1 MARSVTVIPPKQNM
15 QTEARKQSIKKL
27 RVAAYCRVSSDKE
40 EQLSSY
46 ENQVRYYTN
55 FINSKDE
62 YEFVGIYADE
72 GITGT
77 STKKRDEFN
86 RMIESLGEKDL
97 VCFTETSR
105 FGRNY
110 IDCFDMLDIL
120 TQQKKCTVKFLS
132 NGIELEGGEKMNP
145 YTWMTVSQFFI
156 QDEFLKR
163 QIGYNT
169 SNALQRKKE
178 QGVVLGRPCT
188 ISLEQREEI
197 KELRKSHTCREI
209 AEMYGVDASTISRI
223 K

>member
-1 MARSVTVIPPKQNM
+1 MCKI
-15 QTEARKQSIKKL
+15 
-27 RVAAYCRVSSDKE
+27 VAYVRVSTTVASAKQDYERQRYLLEHSGLEFDEVYE
-40 EQLSSY
+40 EHVSGG
-46 ENQVRYYTN
+46 VRGDQR
-55 FINSKDE
+55 K
-62 YEFVGIYADE
+62 
-72 GITGT
+72 
-77 STKKRDEFN
+77 EFN
-86 RMIESLGEKDL
+86 RMVENLGEKDM

-132 NGIELEGGEKMNP
+132 NGITLEGGEKMNP

-178 QGVVLGRPCT
+178 QGVKLGRASVFT
-188 ISLEQREEI
+188 DEQKAEI
-197 KELRKSHTCREI
+197 KALRKTHTCREI

>member
-1 MARSVTVIPPKQNM
+1 MCKIV
-15 QTEARKQSIKKL
+15 
-27 RVAAYCRVSSDKE
+27 AYCRVSTSDRSAKQDYERQRYLLEHSGMEFDEIYE
-40 EQLSSY
+40 EHVSGG
-46 ENQVRYYTN
+46 VRGDQR
-55 FINSKDE
+55 K
-62 YEFVGIYADE
+62 
-72 GITGT
+72 
-77 STKKRDEFN
+77 EFN
-86 RMIESLGEKDL
+86 RMIESLDEKDM

-132 NGIELEGGEKMNP
+132 NGITLEGGEKMNP

-169 SNALQRKKE
+169 SNALKRKKE
-178 QGVVLGRPCT
+178 QGVKLGKR
-188 ISLEQREEI
+188 SQFSDEEKAQI
-197 KELRKSHTCREI
+197 IELKQTMTCKEI
-209 AEMYGVDASTISRI
+209 GEMFGVNASTISRI

>member
-1 MARSVTVIPPKQNM
+1 MCKIV
-15 QTEARKQSIKKL
+15 
-27 RVAAYCRVSSDKE
+27 AYCRVSTSDRSAKQDYERQRYLLEHSGLEFDEVYE
-40 EQLSSY
+40 EHVSGG
-46 ENQVRYYTN
+46 VRGDQR
-55 FINSKDE
+55 K
-62 YEFVGIYADE
+62 
-72 GITGT
+72 
-77 STKKRDEFN
+77 EFN
-86 RMIESLGEKDL
+86 RMIENLGEKDL

-132 NGIELEGGEKMNP
+132 NGITLEGGEKMNP

-178 QGVVLGRPCT
+178 QGQKLGAPEKLT
-188 ISLEQREEI
+188 AEQRAEI
-197 KELRKSHTCREI
+197 KCLKGIKSCKELG
-209 AEMYGVDASTISRI
+209 EMYGVNASTISRI

>member
-1 MARSVTVIPPKQNM
+1 MCKIV
-15 QTEARKQSIKKL
+15 
-27 RVAAYCRVSSDKE
+27 AYCRVSTSDRSAKQDYERQRYLLEHSGIEFDEVYE
-40 EQLSSY
+40 EHVSGG
-46 ENQVRYYTN
+46 VRGDQR
-55 FINSKDE
+55 K
-62 YEFVGIYADE
+62 
-72 GITGT
+72 
-77 STKKRDEFN
+77 EFN
-86 RMIESLGEKDL
+86 RMIENLCEKDM

-132 NGIELEGGEKMNP
+132 NGITLEGGEKMNP

-178 QGVVLGRPCT
+178 QGQKLGAPEKLT
-188 ISLEQREEI
+188 AAQRAEI
-197 KELRKSHTCREI
+197 KSLKGIKSCKELG
-209 AEMYGVDASTISRI
+209 EMYGVNASTISRI

>member
-1 MARSVTVIPPKQNM
+1 MCKI
-15 QTEARKQSIKKL
+15 
-27 RVAAYCRVSSDKE
+27 VAYVRVSTTVASAKQDYERQRYLLEHSGLEFDEVYE
-40 EQLSSY
+40 EHVSGG
-46 ENQVRYYTN
+46 VRGDQR
-55 FINSKDE
+55 K
-62 YEFVGIYADE
+62 
-72 GITGT
+72 
-77 STKKRDEFN
+77 EFN
-86 RMIESLGEKDL
+86 RMIENLGEKDM

-132 NGIELEGGEKMNP
+132 NGITLEGGEKMNP

-178 QGVVLGRPCT
+178 QGQKLGAPEKLT
-188 ISLEQREEI
+188 AEQRAEI
-197 KELRKSHTCREI
+197 KSLKGIKSCKDLG
-209 AEMYGVDASTISRI
+209 EMYGVNASTISRI

>member
-1 MARSVTVIPPKQNM
+1 MCKI
-15 QTEARKQSIKKL
+15 
-27 RVAAYCRVSSDKE
+27 VAYVRVSTTVASAKQDYERQRYLLEHSGIEFDEIYE
-40 EQLSSY
+40 EHVSGG
-46 ENQVRYYTN
+46 VRGEQR
-55 FINSKDE
+55 K
-62 YEFVGIYADE
+62 
-72 GITGT
+72 
-77 STKKRDEFN
+77 EFN

-110 IDCFDMLDIL
+110 IDCFDMLDII

-132 NGIELEGGEKMNP
+132 NGITLEGGEKMNP

-178 QGVVLGRPCT
+178 QGVKLGAKPKLT
-188 ISLEQREEI
+188 EEQKVEI
-197 KELRKSHTCREI
+197 KALRGQKTCAEL
-209 AEMYGVDASTISRI
+209 AEMFGVDASTICRI

>member
-1 MARSVTVIPPKQNM
+1 MCKIV
-15 QTEARKQSIKKL
+15 
-27 RVAAYCRVSSDKE
+27 AYCRVSTSDRSAKQDYERQRYLLEHSGLEFDEVYE
-40 EQLSSY
+40 EHVSGG
-46 ENQVRYYTN
+46 VRGDQR
-55 FINSKDE
+55 K
-62 YEFVGIYADE
+62 
-72 GITGT
+72 
-77 STKKRDEFN
+77 EFN

-132 NGIELEGGEKMNP
+132 NGITLEGGEKMNP

-178 QGVVLGRPCT
+178 QGQKLGRVPKL
-188 ISLEQREEI
+188 SDEQKAEI
-197 KELRKSHTCREI
+197 KSLRGIKSCKEL
-209 AEMYGVDASTISRI
+209 AEQYGVDVSTISRI

>member
-1 MARSVTVIPPKQNM
+1 VSTSDRSAKQDYER
-15 QTEARKQSIKKL
+15 QRYLLEHSGIEFDEIYEEHVSGGVRGDQRK
-27 RVAAYCRVSSDKE
+27 
-40 EQLSSY
+40 
-46 ENQVRYYTN
+46 
-55 FINSKDE
+55 
-62 YEFVGIYADE
+62 
-72 GITGT
+72 
-77 STKKRDEFN
+77 EFN
-86 RMIESLGEKDL
+86 RMIDNLGEKDL

-178 QGVVLGRPCT
+178 QGIRLGKKVDYT
-188 ISLEQREEI
+188 KADEERAI
-197 KELRKSHTCREI
+197 ELRKQGLTLQEVHDRT
-209 AEMYGVDASTISRI
+209 GISISAIHRLC
-223 K
+223 KGEG